1 MADWPHRLDHV
12 GIPVRDLKRA
22 RTFYAAALAPL
33 GIELLSAS
41 EAYAAFGTGHM
52 PYLTLRLSMTM
63 PAPVHL
69 AFSADNR
76 GQVDAFYRAA
86 IAAGGVD
93 HGAPGLRPAY
103 HAHYYGA
110 FVLDPDGHNIEMVK
124 HQPE

>member
-12 GIPVRDLKRA
+12 GLPARDLQRA

-33 GIELLSAS
+33 GIELLGAS
-41 EAYAAFGTGHM
+41 EAHAAFGTGHM
-52 PYLTLRLSMTM
+52 PYLTLRFSMTR

-69 AFSADNR
+69 AFTADNR
-76 GQVDAFYRAA
+76 AQVDAFYHAA
-86 IAAGGVD
+86 LAAGGTD

-110 FVLDPDGHNIEMVK
+110 FVLDPDGHNIEVVK